1 MTTDAWAIYS
11 LLGYIV
17 LFFFSIIGL
26 GIFIRK
32 RRRDRPPVVFK
43 LLRGPG
49 ESLRKRTAKY
59 DEDLMVRVG
68 GAAFAPLV
76 AALIVLWIVLKL
88 HPTTWPQFYL
98 GAGAT
103 GATFFTVLFFAGRW
117 ALRDLFR
124 YGNDCLGYL
133 GEREVAEHL
142 EPLLARGYRVF
153 HDMPAEGA
161 GKKFNLDH
169 VVVGPTGVAL
179 IETKTRRK
187 GRARPGFKDHVV
199 VYDGKQLIWPWGED
213 RHGLQQ
219 AKAEAD
225 WLCKWINQRTALSVT
240 VKPIL
245 ALPGWW
251 VEMKA
256 RGDVIV
262 VNSKS
267 IAGAVEGKGPAQ
279 LTADQIDLIAR
290 QLDLACRDVDA

>member
-1 MTTDAWAIYS
+1 MTNSVWAVYCV
-11 LLGYIV
+11 LGYIV

-32 RRRDRPPVVFK
+32 KRRDRPPVIFK

-49 ESLRKRTAKY
+49 ESLRRRIAKY
-59 DEDLMVRVG
+59 DEDIMLRVG
-68 GAAFAPLV
+68 GAAFAPLA
-76 AALIVLWIVLKL
+76 AALFILWIALKL

-98 GAGAT
+98 GAGVT
-103 GATFFTVLFFAGRW
+103 LVVFVTVLFFAGRW

-142 EPLLARGYRVF
+142 EVLLSRGYRVF
-153 HDMPAEGA
+153 HDMPADGT

-169 VVVGPTGVAL
+169 VVVGPSGVSL

-199 VYDGKQLIWPWGED
+199 VYDGQQLIWPWGED
-213 RHGLQQ
+213 RHGLEQ

-225 WLCKWINQRTALSVT
+225 WLRKWVQQRTGIDVV

-245 ALPGWW
+245 TLPGWW

-256 RGDVIV
+256 RGEVIV

-267 IAGAVEGKGPAQ
+267 VASAVEGRGQVVLSAE
-279 LTADQIDLIAR
+279 QIDLVAR
-290 QLDLACRDVDA
+290 QLDLVCRDVEA